1 MTTHISNSSSGKRQ
15 LDILVDHLI
24 NSTSNSLKSVGSS
37 FSTSFDRGKSDTD
50 STTSLAN
57 TMTPVK
63 SKLTDIK
70 KQVKKMVAKVEKM
83 MSAGES
89 IDNISNS
96 VHDFYTFMSNRFN
109 TNSIYTSSTT
119 PSYNPNCH
127 IDQVEQ
133 LMDSTERLL
142 MEDLF
147 HILTSKIQA
156 EEESRDLALQK
167 KIKSLNWLMA
177 SHLDIHI
184 NFRNVKVR
192 DYFDKAISDLIAMG
206 SKYLPSEKLQCI
218 QSCSQHVCQM
228 LQTGAMVSNHDNN
241 KVSSNG
247 VRSSY
252 QKNAANPTSNQ
263 NVNPD
268 NNRNPNCQPMKCVSA
283 DEFLPGLVFVVVK
296 SNPPLL
302 HSNIRFVELFSNPKR
317 LSSGEAGYY
326 FTNLCCATAFIE
338 KLSGSSL
345 GISEEEFSSYMSG
358 ESVPPG
364 SSLESSMFLCSD
376 AFRIMYGNQ
385 LTVEDILHKE
395 DALEFEISELKE
407 SMMNFRKEVKNIVEP
422 SIETSKAFLD
432 FLYTVEDD
440 VEEHLIPSYLRERI
454 LMERR
459 KRQEQSK
466 ILILL
471 QDSNISDQDSS
482 GGSNSS
488 STLSEKSNN
497 LQQEGV
503 EKSSTEPSEDL
514 LLLERD
520 YSQSHLPEPLIPSH
534 DGVDEQ
540 PPTGDENHQ
549 QEHEES
555 TKQES

>member
-37 FSTSFDRGKSDTD
+37 FSTSFDRGKGEKGGGDTD
-50 STTSLAN
+50 SMTSLANN

-89 IDNISNS
+89 IDNISIS
-96 VHDFYTFMSNRFN
+96 VHDFYTFMFNRFN

-184 NFRNVKVR
+184 NFRSVKVR

-228 LQTGAMVSNHDNN
+228 LQTGAMVANHDNN

-247 VRSSY
+247 VRSSN
-252 QKNAANPTSNQ
+252 QKNAANPTTNQ
-263 NVNPD
+263 NVNPN
-268 NNRNPNCQPMKCVSA
+268 NNRNCQPMKCVSA

-326 FTNLCCATAFIE
+326 FTNLCCATAFID

-432 FLYTVEDD
+432 FRYTVEND

-459 KRQEQSK
+459 ERQEESK
-466 ILILL
+466 ILIDL
-471 QDSNISDQDSS
+471 QDSKISDEDSS
-482 GGSNSS
+482 GESHSS
-488 STLSEKSNN
+488 STLSEESNIV
-497 LQQEGV
+497 QQEGM
-503 EKSSTEPSEDL
+503 EKSSEDL
-514 LLLERD
+514 LLSRD
-520 YSQSHLPEPLIPSH
+520 DSQSHLPEPLIPSH
-534 DGVDEQ
+534 EGVDEQ
-540 PPTGDENHQ
+540 PPTGDQNHQ